1 MIKLITILNELK
13 LNDLVGNQYKYVI
26 GSSEEK
32 YIGEND
38 KKYVLEMIEKSL
50 KTYLYDSDFA
60 LNYLD
65 GSQQKEYNS
74 FFEREVLTPMLKKV
88 DFTLNNFFV
97 LDGDKVKWKF
107 SSNDTRKMVDEIFR
121 KNSKVP
127 SDIKKEYYEYRL
139 EYAGVKLKE
148 GVTEETK
155 RDYKA
160 EYKKFQSSTEA
171 KKYRAE
177 LNKYNRDKGTYGNGD
192 GKDASHKNG
201 KIVGFEDETANRGRA
216 EKSRLKKEGVNEETP
231 SEIIKDLD
239 KVKNDLIKKVDVL
252 IAKKKKLYSNIDIES
267 PMSADEKQLD
277 KDIQS
282 IFSQIQQIILKKRTL
297 KESINE
303 ESYKVAGRPVT
314 LIKGKKSD
322 GTDWKVAFQNGKET
336 SLSDVLALIK
346 PFPKD
351 VHWRYKNL
359 ESVNEANP
367 AVVGNVNAFGPSK
380 VLGKGGK
387 VLGFVPD
394 TPNAIA
400 TLIQDYPNVQAIEF
414 KSPFFFDF
422 NSYKSIK
429 KGDKAWKELMSRGV
443 DNPTKAALKKDFQL
457 NESELKGYLIADVV
471 DDIIKVIGPR
481 FVSGEIKQSDKNKIY
496 LKLTDVKVGTGVVK
510 LLKSKF
516 GIDAKEEMFGGKDKF
531 GSIPSVSFFANKVI
545 NEKNDDA
552 FADYLSTRKSYSPSV
567 TWKVIKKDGKYSFES
582 DDRSGRVRLMY
593 NGKQIAVGVNDWST
607 GGYEIEHSSWKNKEK
622 PFQFAKDV
630 IDYFKSKKLTTESV
644 NEASMPPVRKVVNAI
659 LKKHGIVP
667 MKTTSTS
674 VRGFHNIQRGG
685 YRYEGDLFLGF
696 YGGVTQDIIDKVG
709 AEMKKAGVKDVDVRR
724 GIISADFTKTGL
736 NEAAFKSPDFIVTSI
751 PADAIPQTNISK
763 ADVGLG
769 LSMFD
774 ALGRG
779 WTLNN
784 KDYKLDYH
792 NGKVALKLTS
802 SGKTAVRVKSGHDPK
817 YVQKIE
823 KFANDYLSKYAKDIK
838 K

>member
-1 MIKLITILNELK
+1 MMIKLKNILNELK

-201 KIVGFEDETANRGRA
+201 KIVGFEDESVNKGRA
-216 EKSRLKKEGVNEETP
+216 EKSRLKKEGVNE
-231 SEIIKDLD
+231 SDLKGYLIADVVDDIIKVIGPRFVSGEIKQSDRNKIYLKLTDVKVGSGVVKLLKSKFGIDAKEEMFGGKD
-239 KVKNDLIKKVDVL
+239 KFGSIPSVSFFANKV
-252 IAKKKKLYSNIDIES
+252 
-267 PMSADEKQLD
+267 
-277 KDIQS
+277 
-282 IFSQIQQIILKKRTL
+282 
-297 KESINE
+297 INE
-303 ESYKVAGRPVT
+303 ELYKVAGRPVT

-359 ESVNEANP
+359 E
-367 AVVGNVNAFGPSK
+367 G
-380 VLGKGGK
+380 
-387 VLGFVPD
+387 
-394 TPNAIA
+394 
-400 TLIQDYPNVQAIEF
+400 
-414 KSPFFFDF
+414 
-422 NSYKSIK
+422 
-429 KGDKAWKELMSRGV
+429 
-443 DNPTKAALKKDFQL
+443 
-457 NESELKGYLIADVV
+457 
-471 DDIIKVIGPR
+471 
-481 FVSGEIKQSDKNKIY
+481 
-496 LKLTDVKVGTGVVK
+496 
-510 LLKSKF
+510 
-516 GIDAKEEMFGGKDKF
+516 
-531 GSIPSVSFFANKVI
+531 
-545 NEKNDDA
+545 
-552 FADYLSTRKSYSPSV
+552 
-567 TWKVIKKDGKYSFES
+567 
-582 DDRSGRVRLMY
+582 
-593 NGKQIAVGVNDWST
+593 
-607 GGYEIEHSSWKNKEK
+607 
-622 PFQFAKDV
+622 
-630 IDYFKSKKLTTESV
+630 V

-696 YGGVTQDIIDKVG
+696 YGGVPQDIIDKVG

-751 PADAIPQTNISK
+751 PADAIPSVNISK

-774 ALGRG
+774 VLGRG

-792 NGKVALKLTS
+792 NGKVVLKLTS

-823 KFANDYLSKYAKDIK
+823 KFANDYLSKYAKEIK

>member
-1 MIKLITILNELK
+1 MMIKLKNILNELK

-74 FFEREVLTPMLKKV
+74 FFEREVLIPMLKKV

-127 SDIKKEYYEYRL
+127 SDIKKEYYDYRL

-148 GVTEETK
+148 GINEETK

-201 KIVGFEDETANRGRA
+201 KIVGFEDESVNKGRA
-216 EKSRLKKEGVNEETP
+216 EKSRLKKEGVNEETVHFKKELKNGNIFQVVDRDTTGMRGTQDKFKMQIVDKRGKVVKDLGSHP
-231 SEIIKDLD
+231 SLSGAEKFGNKFESVNEALDPKAEKFLDAIQVNDRSIKDLKNITVDATPQGNWSVYYKGKRMFTLNGKMLDD
-239 KVKNDLIKKVDVL
+239 KTIMKYGLEHMDESLSEGKK
-252 IAKKKKLYSNIDIES
+252 
-267 PMSADEKQLD
+267 
-277 KDIQS
+277 IQ
-282 IFSQIQQIILKKRTL
+282 
-297 KESINE
+297 
-303 ESYKVAGRPVT
+303 RPV
-314 LIKGKKSD
+314 KFK
-322 GTDWKVAFQNGKET
+322 
-336 SLSDVLALIK
+336 
-346 PFPKD
+346 
-351 VHWRYKNL
+351 
-359 ESVNEANP
+359 SVNEANP
-367 AVVGNVNAFGPSK
+367 SVVGNVNAFGPSK

-443 DNPTKAALKKDFQL
+443 DKATKAALKKDFQL

-481 FVSGEIKQSDKNKIY
+481 FVSGEIKHSDRNKIY
-496 LKLTDVKVGTGVVK
+496 LKLTDVKVGSGVVK

-531 GSIPSVSFFANKVI
+531 GSIPSVSFFSNKVI
-545 NEKNDDA
+545 NEELYKVA
-552 FADYLSTRKSYSPSV
+552 GRPVTLIKGKKSDG
-567 TWKVIKKDGKYSFES
+567 TDWKVAFQ
-582 DDRSGRVRLMY
+582 
-593 NGKQIAVGVNDWST
+593 NGKETSLSDVLALI
-607 GGYEIEHSSWKNKEK
+607 K
-622 PFQFAKDV
+622 PFPKDV
-630 IDYFKSKKLTTESV
+630 HWRYKNLESV
-644 NEASMPPVRKVVNAI
+644 NEAEMNPVKKVVNAI
-659 LKKHGIVP
+659 LKKHGVNA

-674 VRGFHNIQRGG
+674 VRGFHNIVNNG
-685 YRYEGDLFLGF
+685 YSYDGNNFLRF
-696 YGGVTQDIIDKVG
+696 YKVSPDVVEKV
-709 AEMKKAGVKDVDVRR
+709 ADEIQKAGVRVYGVNKSGTIR
-724 GIISADFTKTGL
+724 GDFSKTGL

-751 PADAIPQTNISK
+751 PADAIPSTNISK

-774 ALGRG
+774 VLGRG

-802 SGKTAVRVKSGHDPK
+802 SGKTAVRVKSGYDPK